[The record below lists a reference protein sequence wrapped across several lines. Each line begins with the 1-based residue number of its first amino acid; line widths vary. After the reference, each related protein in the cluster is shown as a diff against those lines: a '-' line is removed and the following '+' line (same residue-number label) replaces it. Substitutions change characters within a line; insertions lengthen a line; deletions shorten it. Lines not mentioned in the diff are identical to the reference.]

1 MNAHGLP
8 VRRAAPADANA
19 LLPLMRA
26 FNVAERIAWDPVRA
40 RPALERLVESDDVG
54 VILVAVHADALAGY
68 AVVTWGFDLEYA
80 GRDAFVTELFVEPG
94 YRRQRVGRTLL
105 DAAIAAAWRGGAAA
119 LHLLVDPAN
128 DRAIALYA
136 GAGFERSPRAV
147 MTLASSP
154 RS

>member
-1 MNAHGLP
+1 MNDHGLP
-8 VRRAAPADANA
+8 VRRAKPVDATA

-40 RPALERLVESDDVG
+40 RPAIDRLLGSDDVG

-80 GRDAFVTELFVEPG
+80 GRDAFLTELFVEPAH
-94 YRRQRVGRTLL
+94 RRRAVGRALL
-105 DAAIAAAWRGGAAA
+105 DAASAAAWSGGATA
-119 LHLLVDPAN
+119 LHLLVDPGN
-128 DRAIALYA
+128 GGAIALYE
-136 GAGFERSPRAV
+136 GAGFERSPRIV
-147 MTLASSP
+147 MTLESH